1 MSAPLD
7 QFLVSEDADVRTA
20 LAVIDRNAHGVAF
33 AVDDKGRLQGILTD
47 GDIRRALLR
56 GIGLDVLVKSVM
68 RVDCV
73 ALPHDATPQAIL
85 ASLSDRMI
93 MVQRDADGHVVEY
106 PSHSRIEVIPLLDA
120 DGRPV
125 DYASHYRHHRLP
137 IMEPDLSGNELNYI
151 MECIKT
157 NWLSSQGPFVR
168 RFEDEFARY
177 LKIQHAVAVCNGTAA
192 LHLALLALGVG
203 PGDEVIVPDLT
214 FAASANAVLYA
225 GATPVLVDVTRDTWT
240 LDPAA
245 SERAITS
252 RTKAIMPVHL
262 YGQPCEMDAILS
274 LARHYRLLVIEDAA
288 EAVGAEYHGRAVGTF
303 GDAAAFSF
311 YGNKLITTGE
321 GGMVTF
327 KDKDVAARARMLLNH
342 GMDPARR
349 YWHEAVG
356 YNYRLTNL
364 QAAVG
369 VAQLERLEAFIARKL
384 ELASRYSQV
393 LSTRG
398 ELVLPIVRPDR
409 CNVFWLYSV
418 VIDSGKAGLGRDDL
432 MERLL
437 LSGIE
442 TRPVFCPL
450 HRMPPYRRFAGG
462 GSYPNAEWISDNG
475 LSLPSAVTLKDEEV
489 DYITNTILRVMD
501 VRMMSRMAVDGPQA
515 CK

>member
-1 MSAPLD
+1 MSAPLE
-7 QFLVSEDADVRTA
+7 QFLVQAEADIRTA
-20 LAVIDRNAHGVAF
+20 LAVIDQNAHGVAF

-56 GIGLDVLVKSVM
+56 GVGLDALVKSVM

-73 ALPHDATPQAIL
+73 TLPHDATPQAVL
-85 ASLSDRMI
+85 SSLSDRMI
-93 MVQRDADGHVVEY
+93 MVRRDADGQVVEY
-106 PSHSRIEVIPLLDA
+106 ASPSRIEVIPLLDA
-120 DGRPV
+120 DRRPV
-125 DYASHYRHHRLP
+125 DYASHFRHHRLP

-177 LKIQHAVAVCNGTAA
+177 LKIQHAVAVCNGAAA

-214 FAASANAVLYA
+214 FAASVNAVLHV

-240 LDPAA
+240 LDPEGVAC
-245 SERAITS
+245 AITS
-252 RTKAIMPVHL
+252 KTKAIMPVHL
-262 YGQPCEMDAILS
+262 YGQPCEMDALMA
-274 LARHYRLLVIEDAA
+274 LARNHDLLVIEDAA
-288 EAVGAEYHGRAVGTF
+288 EAVGAEYHGRSVGTF

-327 KDKDVAARARMLLNH
+327 KDKDMAARARVLLNH

-349 YWHEAVG
+349 YWHEEVG
-356 YNYRLTNL
+356 YNYRLTNM

-384 ELASRYSQV
+384 ELASRYGQV
-393 LSTRG
+393 LSTRR

-409 CNVFWLYSV
+409 RNVFWLYSIV
-418 VIDSGKAGLGRDDL
+418 VDSRKAGLGRDDL

-442 TRPVFCPL
+442 TRPMFHPL

-462 GSYPNAEWISDNG
+462 GHYPNAEWLSKNG
-475 LSLPSAVTLKDEEV
+475 LSLPSAVTLKDDEV
-489 DYITNTILRVMD
+489 EYIANSIVRVME
-501 VRMMSRMAVDGPQA
+501 VRLIHRMVGGYDS
-515 CK
+515 